1 MQTNVCILSIPVQ
14 IYMEKKQVYN
24 SCLSEVKTVLQSR
37 VDSGFFYL
45 LSMLS
50 KKRTGWFTFYLEP
63 CWH

>member
-14 IYMEKKQVYN
+14 IYMEKVTKQVYN
-24 SCLSEVKTVLQSR
+24 SCLSEAKTVLQSR

-50 KKRTGWFTFYLEP
+50 KKRTCRWAGLLSI
-63 CWH
+63 